1 MLKSL
6 PVQLIIAIFAAFLLS
21 DVFNLETLRFFF
33 SISCSLKEI
42 LMGVLPFVIFS
53 YITAAILSME
63 QRAPWL
69 IFSIL
74 ALVTL
79 SNAFTVLV
87 SYGVGVSLLP
97 LLTFGNT
104 SSLSAIQDTVTPLFS
119 LHIPEILAPDQSLLL
134 GIVVGLI
141 FSFIKVPAVTTLAQ
155 SMRHYVTVFLQ
166 KAFIPLL
173 PLYVFG
179 FILKMDYE
187 DTLMILIKNSGHIF
201 GLVWIFI
208 VVYLALLYFI
218 VSGFR
223 LSRFFELVRNM
234 LPAGITGFSTMS
246 SAATM
251 PVTLA
256 ATEKN
261 MGDDQFA
268 DLVIPTTV
276 NIHLMGDALAI
287 PILALAVLSLSGL
300 PLPTFENYL
309 LFVVYFCLAKFSV
322 AGIPGGGIIVMLPI
336 LQKYLGLT
344 PEMASLLTT
353 IYIIQ
358 DPIFTSANVMGN
370 GAFALLVRKVT
381 GRENK

>member
-134 GIVVGLI
+134 GIVIGLI

-261 MGDDQFA
+261 MGNDQFA

-381 GRENK
+381 GRE